1 MSRFNTKNI
10 VSGPNTVNLSGGKAY
25 TMGTEKEIVSILLTS
40 FMNDKYY
47 EKADDTAVRLTQLIT
62 TLQSEDQLKTVA
74 KALIYARTVFG
85 MRSITHVGVAA
96 IAPMISGYTWGKDFY
111 FKVVR
116 RPDDVTEILSLMG
129 PFKKTSGKSIPNAMK
144 KGFAKVLES
153 LQPYVLAKY
162 QGKDKAFKMVDAV
175 NLIRPKNT
183 QALSWL
189 ISGSLK
195 NEDTWEAQLSA
206 AGNDADKK
214 AKVWLDLIV
223 DKKIGYLALLRNLRN
238 IYEQAPYA
246 LPYAVESLTSE
257 GFIRKSLMLPFQFI
271 KAFDEIGKLPVTA
284 ETRILQTA
292 IMKAIDI
299 SLSNVPKFYGSTVI
313 VLDVS
318 SSMKDEHPVKV
329 GNKTVT
335 PATPA
340 QIGTLFAA
348 VLAKA
353 NNADIVTFDATARYI
368 NPYLGD
374 STITVARNIRIDGGA
389 TNFADIFP
397 TFTKK
402 YDRVIILSDMQGY
415 TVSGYWNG
423 AGAQFKQSIGMYR
436 RNFNADPFIYSFD
449 LAGYGTLQVH
459 ESKTFLLA
467 GFSDKVFDILG
478 LLEKD
483 PDALLNEIKKIDL

>member
-1 MSRFNTKNI
+1 MSRFNSKI
-10 VSGPNTVNLSGGKAY
+10 PVHQPNTTNLAGGKAY
-25 TMGTEKEIVSILLTS
+25 TIGAEKEVVSILLTS

-47 EKADDTAVRLTQLIT
+47 EKADNTATRLTQLIT
-62 TLQSEDQLKTVA
+62 TLRSEDQLKTVA
-74 KALIYARTVFG
+74 KTLIYARTVFG
-85 MRSITHVGVAA
+85 MRSITHVGTAA
-96 IAPMISGYTWGKDFY
+96 IAPMISGFTWGKDFY
-111 FKVVR
+111 FKIVH
-116 RPDDVTEILSLMG
+116 RPDDITEILSLMG

-144 KGFAKVLES
+144 KGFAKA
-153 LQPYVLAKY
+153 LQNFNPYKLAKY
-162 QGKDKAFKMVDAV
+162 QGKDKGFKMVDAV
-175 NLIRPKNT
+175 NLIRPRNT
-183 QALSWL
+183 PALQDL
-189 ISGSLK
+189 MNGKLK
-195 NEDTWEAQLSA
+195 NEDTWEAMLSA
-206 AGNDADKK
+206 AGNDASKKADVWLKLILDKK
-214 AKVWLDLIV
+214 L
-223 DKKIGYLALLRNLRN
+223 GYLALLRNLRN

-246 LPYAVESLTSE
+246 LPYAVESLTNE
-257 GFIRKSLMLPFQFI
+257 GFIKGSLMLPFQFV
-271 KAFDEIGKLPVTA
+271 KAFEEIGKLSVTA

-299 SLSNVPKFYGSTVI
+299 SLSNVPTFDGSTVV

-329 GNKTVT
+329 GNKIVT

-348 VLAKA
+348 VIAKT
-353 NNADIVTFDATARYI
+353 NNADIVTFDETARYV

-374 STITVARNIRIDGGA
+374 SIITVAKNIRIDGSS

-423 AGAQFKQSIGMYR
+423 GGGHFKQSIGQYK
-436 RNFNADPFIYSFD
+436 NKFKAHPFIYSFD
-449 LAGYGTLQVH
+449 LAGYGTLQLH

-467 GFSDKVFDILG
+467 GFSDKVFDIMG

-483 PDALLNEIKKIDL
+483 PDALLNEIKKVAL

>member
-1 MSRFNTKNI
+1 MSRFNSKTPVQQSNA
-10 VSGPNTVNLSGGKAY
+10 TNLAGGSAY
-25 TMGTEKEIVSILLTS
+25 TMKAEKEIISILLTS

-47 EKADDTAVRLTQLIT
+47 EKADDTAVRLTKLIT
-62 TLQSEDQLKTVA
+62 TLTTEDQLKTVA

-85 MRSITHVGVAA
+85 MRSITHVGTAA
-96 IAPMISGYTWGKDFY
+96 IAPMISGYTWAKEFY
-111 FKVVR
+111 FKIVH
-116 RPDDVTEILSLMG
+116 RPDDITEILSLMG

-144 KGFAKVLES
+144 KGFART
-153 LQPYVLAKY
+153 LQNFNPYKLAKY

-175 NLIRPKNT
+175 NLIRPRNT
-183 QALSWL
+183 PGLQDLM
-189 ISGSLK
+189 SGKLK
-195 NEDTWEAQLSA
+195 NEDTWEAMLSA

-214 AKVWLDLIV
+214 ADMWLKLIL

-246 LPYAVESLTSE
+246 LPYAVESLTNE
-257 GFIRKSLMLPFQFI
+257 GFIKSSLMLPFQFV

-299 SLSNVPKFYGSTVI
+299 SLSNIPTFDGSTVV
-313 VLDVS
+313 VLDIS
-318 SSMKDEHPVKV
+318 SSMKDEHPIKV

-340 QIGTLFAA
+340 KIGALFAA

-353 NNADIVTFDATARYI
+353 SNADIVTFDATARYV

-374 STITVARNIRIDGGA
+374 STITIANNIKINGGA

-415 TVSGYWNG
+415 TIAGYWNG
-423 AGAQFKQSIGMYR
+423 GGGQFKQSIGMYR
-436 RNFNADPFIYSFD
+436 RNFNADPYIYSFD
-449 LAGYGTLQVH
+449 LAGYGTLQLH

-467 GFSDKVFDILG
+467 GFSDKIFSVMG
-478 LLEKD
+478 MMEKD